1 MTIYKFNITDGDP
14 STDTSKVNVTQPAQN
29 TFTSIPDATD
39 VAAQQQRKYAAYQAQ
54 NASTLKRLQE
64 REVRR
69 HEEERIQRELR
80 RRKNLSHKD
89 IYG

>member
-1 MTIYKFNITDGDP
+1 MAIHSFTVTDGDP
-14 STDTSKVNVTQPAQN
+14 STDTSKVNVTQPARN
-29 TFTSIPDATD
+29 TFSNVPNATD

-54 NASTLKRLQE
+54 NATTLKHLQE
-64 REVRR
+64 REINR

-80 RRKNLSHKD
+80 RRKNLSQKE

>member
-14 STDTSKVNVTQPAQN
+14 NTDTSKVNVTQPAQN
-29 TFTSIPDATD
+29 TFSNIPDAAD

-54 NASTLKRLQE
+54 NAITLKNMEE
-64 REVRR
+64 REMRR
-69 HEEERIQRELR
+69 HEEERLRLGLR
-80 RRKNLSHKD
+80 RRNLSYKD